1 MIRKNLKNRAVTSIG
16 LLILF
21 VLIGL
26 ILEILHLFIP
36 NRSFQISDL
45 LFNIF
50 DGNNG
55 LLSHSRLNAEIA
67 NLETKVKNIKSSNNL
82 YEVKIS
88 SLQNNEIN
96 TDLVDEQIRNVLGYG
111 KNNEFI
117 IFFDN

>member
-1 MIRKNLKNRAVTSIG
+1 MNKIVTLIMG
-16 LLILF
+16 IKDYYPYFFLPLIL
-21 VLIGL
+21 LY
-26 ILEILHLFIP
+26 
-36 NRSFQISDL
+36 L

-55 LLSHSRLNAEIA
+55 LLSYSRLNAEIV
-67 NLETKVKNIKSSNNL
+67 NLEAKVKNIKNSNSL

-88 SLQNNEIN
+88 SLQKNEKN

>member
-1 MIRKNLKNRAVTSIG
+1 MILLFDMNKIATLIMAIKNYYSYFFLP
-16 LLILF
+16 LIL
-21 VLIGL
+21 IY
-26 ILEILHLFIP
+26 
-36 NRSFQISDL
+36 L

-55 LLSHSRLNAEIA
+55 LLSHARLNAEIA
-67 NLETKVKNIKSSNNL
+67 SLETKVENIKKSNSL
-82 YEVKIS
+82 LEVKIS
-88 SLQNNEIN
+88 SIKKHNKN

>member
-1 MIRKNLKNRAVTSIG
+1 MNMIFTLMAIIKNYYSYFFLP
-16 LLILF
+16 LIL
-21 VLIGL
+21 IY
-26 ILEILHLFIP
+26 
-36 NRSFQISDL
+36 L

>member
-1 MIRKNLKNRAVTSIG
+1 MSKIVRLMMTFKDYYPYFFLP
-16 LLILF
+16 LIL
-21 VLIGL
+21 LY
-26 ILEILHLFIP
+26 
-36 NRSFQISDL
+36 L

-55 LLSHSRLNAEIA
+55 LLSHSRLNVEIA
-67 NLETKVKNIKSSNNL
+67 NLEAKVKNIKSSNSL

-88 SLQNNEIN
+88 SLQKNDKN

>member
-1 MIRKNLKNRAVTSIG
+1 MKYLTSIKSNVFKYYPYFFFP
-16 LLILF
+16 LIIIYL
-21 VLIGL
+21 
-26 ILEILHLFIP
+26 
-36 NRSFQISDL
+36 S
-45 LFNIF
+45 FNIF

-67 NLETKVKNIKSSNNL
+67 NLEAEVKNIKSSNSL

-88 SLQNNEIN
+88 SLQKHDKN

>member
-1 MIRKNLKNRAVTSIG
+1 MNKFVALIMTFKDYCSYFFLP
-16 LLILF
+16 LIL
-21 VLIGL
+21 IY
-26 ILEILHLFIP
+26 
-36 NRSFQISDL
+36 L

-55 LLSHSRLNAEIA
+55 LLSHSRLNAEILS
-67 NLETKVKNIKSSNNL
+67 LETKVKNMKSSNSL

-88 SLQNNEIN
+88 SLQKHDKN

-117 IFFDN
+117 VFFDN

>member
-1 MIRKNLKNRAVTSIG
+1 MNKIASFMIAIKNYYSYFFLP
-16 LLILF
+16 LILLY
-21 VLIGL
+21 LI
-26 ILEILHLFIP
+26 
-36 NRSFQISDL
+36 
-45 LFNIF
+45 FNIF

>member
-1 MIRKNLKNRAVTSIG
+1 MILSLNMNMFFTLITVIKNYYIYFFLP
-16 LLILF
+16 LIL
-21 VLIGL
+21 LY
-26 ILEILHLFIP
+26 
-36 NRSFQISDL
+36 L

-55 LLSHSRLNAEIA
+55 LLSHSRLNAEIT
-67 NLETKVKNIKSSNNL
+67 NLETKLKNIESSNSL

-88 SLQNNEIN
+88 SIRKHDKN

>member
-1 MIRKNLKNRAVTSIG
+1 MNKIASLIMTIKNYYSYFFLP
-16 LLILF
+16 LILIY
-21 VLIGL
+21 L
-26 ILEILHLFIP
+26 
-36 NRSFQISDL
+36 S
-45 LFNIF
+45 FNIF

-55 LLSHSRLNAEIA
+55 LLSHSRLNAEIMS
-67 NLETKVKNIKSSNNL
+67 LETKIENIKSSNSL

-88 SLQNNEIN
+88 ALQKDYKN